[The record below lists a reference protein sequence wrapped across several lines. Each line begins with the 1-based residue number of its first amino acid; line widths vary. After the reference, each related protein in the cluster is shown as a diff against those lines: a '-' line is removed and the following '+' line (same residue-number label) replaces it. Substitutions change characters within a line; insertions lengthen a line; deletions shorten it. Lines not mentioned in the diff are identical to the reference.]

1 MTDKTKK
8 KTKKGQKKNLRNK
21 FLKGLDDTFSHYK
34 ASPTVKNAISASI
47 LIPDSN
53 VLLLGVPGT
62 GKTTLAANLGADLA
76 RRGKEVLIIDTD
88 IEMGNMELVLGIDEV
103 DKSLLQVLSG
113 EAEIS
118 EAIYEGP
125 GGVKVVPA
133 GVSLDSLR
141 DADPER
147 MDEVLEKLKEVEI
160 LIMDAPAGLERGV
173 LTAISASNEVL
184 LVVNPEISSMGDALK
199 TKIVAN
205 KMGTHVLGAVLNRAT
220 FDSADLTAKEMES
233 VLETRVLAVVP
244 EDPEVKRA
252 SAFGEPVVL
261 RNPGSPASMGI
272 KNFATK
278 LVGE

>member
-1 MTDKTKK
+1 MGVSIAVCSG
-8 KTKKGQKKNLRNK
+8 KG
-21 FLKGLDDTFSHYK
+21 
-34 ASPTVKNAISASI
+34 
-47 LIPDSN
+47 
-53 VLLLGVPGT
+53 GT
-62 GKTTLAANLGADLA
+62 GKTTLAANLGVALA
-76 RRGKEVLIIDTD
+76 QLGKEVLIIDTD

-103 DKSLLQVLSG
+103 DKSLHQVLSG

-125 GGVKVVPA
+125 EGVKVIPV

-160 LIMDAPAGLERGV
+160 LIIDAPAGLGRSV
-173 LTAISASNEVL
+173 LTAISASQEAL
-184 LVVNPEISSMGDALK
+184 LVVNPEISSMSDALK

-205 KMGTHVLGAVLNRAT
+205 KMGTHVLGAVLNRTT
-220 FDSADLTAKEMES
+220 FDSTDLTVKEVES
-233 VLETRVLAVVP
+233 ILETKILAVVT

-261 RNPGSPASMGI
+261 RNPESQAAMEI
-272 KNFATK
+272 KKFAAE
-278 LVGE
+278 LVGEEYTPPEVEEPSFFKKLVSGLFGK